1 MTKELISKLEAGVR
15 HLTSLNQDYCLEEN
29 GVGWNAR
36 DMVLGHSLSHQ
47 IGRWSVGQIKAAWRI
62 CNTYRLT
69 QLQHLDI
76 PIFRDDEQS
85 ARVLDRVVAE
95 RDAAQIADL
104 EKVDG
109 WGLTW
114 TGPKLVN
121 LKERGIYNVWNAQIP
136 VNHPFW
142 TIWRLRKDELKA
154 RGYSLKQMNG
164 WQIARWEKTQAPAP
178 APKAVIQPYE
188 LKPLTRPDGLLPYQA
203 PSVQGLCASLR
214 SFGAALDASDVGTG
228 KTYTSL
234 AAFRELGVKP
244 LVIAPLTVLP
254 SWERAAKHL
263 GIEIDLINWDKV
275 RTGYTSWGKWNS
287 DEDKKTF
294 YWGAEVQGLIF
305 DEVHRA
311 KDHKS
316 LQSRLVAAARRQN
329 IPTIALS
336 ATAASN
342 PLHLKSIGY
351 LLGLHAYTGFWKWVE
366 QYGCFSNRW
375 GGYEFDGNP
384 AHLRNLHGQIFPK
397 KGVRVRVADLGDA
410 FPETQVTTELVT
422 IENPEKLDK
431 AYTDVADALE
441 QIRLKKL
448 TDPEHHLT
456 KLLRARQMSEIQKV
470 PAFVTAATDAVEQ
483 GLSVAVF
490 CNFDETINK
499 LLDAFKKAKVAV
511 VEIRGQQSPEDRQ
524 AAIDAFQSD
533 VARVIVCNIRAG
545 GVGVSLHD
553 VTGRHPRLA
562 LISPTWSAIDLRQA
576 LGRVHRAGGKSKSRQ
591 RILFADKTVE
601 TRVSKLVEAKLANLD
616 LLNDGELEPQRAN

>member
-1 MTKELISKLEAGVR
+1 MTKELIGKLEAGVR
-15 HLTSLNQDYCLEEN
+15 HLTSLNQDHCLEEN

-47 IGRWSVGQIKAAWRI
+47 IGHWSVGQIKAAWRI

-95 RDAAQIADL
+95 RDAL
-104 EKVDG
+104 ETEKILATEG
-109 WGLTW
+109 WGLKW
-114 TGPKLVN
+114 AGPKTVVLPG
-121 LKERGIYNVWNAQIP
+121 KGTFNVWNAQIP
-136 VNHPFW
+136 VGHPFW
-142 TIWRLRKDELKA
+142 TVWRSQKDNLKA
-154 RGYSLKQMNG
+154 QGYSIKQNNG
-164 WQIARWEKTQAPAP
+164 WQLARWEKTQAAVV
-178 APKAVIQPYE
+178 PKKTIIPYSLE
-188 LKPLTRPDGLLPYQA
+188 PLTRPDGLLPYQA
-203 PSVQGLCASLR
+203 PSVQGLVASLR

-234 AAFRELGVKP
+234 AAFRELGIKP
-244 LVIAPLTVLP
+244 VVIAPLTVLP
-254 SWERAAKHL
+254 SWERAAQHF
-263 GIEIDLINWDKV
+263 GMEIEVINWDKV
-275 RTGYTSWGKWNS
+275 RAGYTKYGKWDS

-294 YWGAEVQGLIF
+294 YWAEDVKGLIF

-316 LQSRLVAAARRQN
+316 LQSRLVAAAKRQE

-342 PLHLKSIGY
+342 PLHLKSLGY
-351 LLGLHAYTGFWKWVE
+351 LLGLHHYKGFWQWVE

-384 AHLRNLHGQIFPK
+384 AHLRELHGQIFPK

-410 FPETQVTTELVT
+410 FPETQITTELVS
-422 IENPEKLDK
+422 IENPEKLEK
-431 AYTDVADALE
+431 AYTDVAQALE
-441 QIRLKKL
+441 EIRLKKL

-456 KLLRARQMSEIQKV
+456 KLLRARQMSEIQKI
-470 PAFVTAATDAVEQ
+470 PAFISYACDAVEQ

-490 CNFDETINK
+490 VNFDESINK
-499 LLDAFKKAKVAV
+499 LLDGLKKAKIAA

-533 VARVIVCNIRAG
+533 QARVIVCNIRAG

-562 LISPTWSAIDLRQA
+562 LVSPTWSAIDLRQA

-601 TRVSKLVEAKLANLD
+601 TRVSKLVQSKLNNLD
-616 LLNDGELEPQRAN
+616 LLNDGELEALP